1 MKLQERQTLSCMANS
16 IKRTDLNIIK
26 AEEGSVLHFIKN
38 GDIGFKN
45 FGEVYFSTV
54 NKDFIKVGNA
64 QENDLNL
71 VVPVGRVLFHFID
84 GREDSKDYRKLF
96 SIVLSQNP
104 YFRLTV
110 PPMYWFGFKGLADGF
125 NLISNQAD
133 LEHDPEEV
141 ERNRSIV
148 LMIG

>member
-1 MKLQERQTLSCMANS
+1 MINS
-16 IKRTDLNIIK
+16 IQKTELKIIN
-26 AEEGSVLHFIKN
+26 ADEGSVLHFIKDS
-38 GDIGFKN
+38 DIGFKN

-54 NKDFIKVGNA
+54 KKDCIKA
-64 QENDLNL
+64 WKMHKEMTLNL

-84 GREDSKDYRKLF
+84 GRKDSEKFNKLH

-110 PPMYWFGFKGLADGF
+110 PPMFWFGFKGLSDGL

-133 LEHDPEEV
+133 LEHDPDEV
-141 ERNRSIV
+141 QRKPIDSFDV
-148 LMIG
+148 DWWMYS